1 MTKTLKFSAIALLA
15 VVVLWACGGKGGPKE
30 VAEKFLN
37 AIAAGDYDGASKYAT
52 KEAQESLKMMATMG
66 GGEKG
71 EAAKIEIGDV
81 KEEGD
86 KATVS
91 YKENGTDKTLDMVKE
106 DGEWK
111 ANWSKGG
118 GALENAVEGAVDSAI
133 EGATEALDSAAG
145 AANEAAEGTDGPA
158 GH

>member
-1 MTKTLKFSAIALLA
+1 MTRTLKFSAIALLA
-15 VVVLWACGGKGGPKE
+15 VVMLWACGGKGGAKE

-37 AIAAGDYDGASKYAT
+37 AIAASDYDGASKYAT
-52 KEAQESLKMMATMG
+52 KEAQESLKMMASMAG
-66 GGEKG
+66 SLPKG
-71 EAAKIEIGDV
+71 EAAKIEVGDV

-91 YKENGTDKTLDMVKE
+91 YKENGADKTLDMVKE

-118 GALENAVEGAVDSAI
+118 GAETPVEDAVEGAV
-133 EGATEALDSAAG
+133 EGAVEAIDSAAG
-145 AANEAAEGTDGPA
+145 AVEGTGE

>member
-1 MTKTLKFSAIALLA
+1 MTRTLKFSAVALLA
-15 VVVLWACGGKGGPKE
+15 VVVLWACGGKGGAKE

-37 AIAAGDYDGASKYAT
+37 AIAASDYEGAGKYAT
-52 KEAQESLKMMATMG
+52 KEAQESLKMMASMAG
-66 GGEKG
+66 SMPKG
-71 EAAKIEIGDV
+71 EPAKIEVGDV

-91 YKENGTDKTLDMVKE
+91 YKENGTDKTLEMVKE

-118 GALENAVEGAVDSAI
+118 GAAQDAVEGAVDSAVEAVVGDSTAGEEAHTE
-133 EGATEALDSAAG
+133 EGHTEG
-145 AANEAAEGTDGPA
+145 